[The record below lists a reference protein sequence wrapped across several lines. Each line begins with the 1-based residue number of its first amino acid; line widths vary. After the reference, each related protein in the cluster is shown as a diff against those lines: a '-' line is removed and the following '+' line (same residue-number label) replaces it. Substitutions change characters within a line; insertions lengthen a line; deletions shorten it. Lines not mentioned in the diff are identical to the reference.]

1 MAKITTLPQAMELI
15 RKLREENETL
25 RLKAIGKR
33 SDGTIDRYT
42 EMEANELRE
51 LVIKRS
57 GDPDSIVRGL
67 HSRQRSIAMREW
79 LREHPAK
86 GGTATKKPAA
96 KVTATKKPARR
107 VVEEAPVKK
116 PKRPAKPEP
125 APVARKKPSAKPAAK
140 PAAKPK
146 RTGRSMD

>member
-1 MAKITTLPQAMELI
+1 MTKKITTLPQAMELI

-86 GGTATKKPAA
+86 GGTATKKPA
-96 KVTATKKPARR
+96 RR